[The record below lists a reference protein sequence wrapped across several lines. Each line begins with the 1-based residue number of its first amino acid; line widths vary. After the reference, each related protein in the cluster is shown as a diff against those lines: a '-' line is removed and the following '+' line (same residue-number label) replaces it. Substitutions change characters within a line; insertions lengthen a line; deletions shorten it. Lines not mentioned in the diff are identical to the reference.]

1 VKVFGSKAVI
11 EEKGG
16 GAYPELMAEMV
27 RFFETKVPPVSA
39 EETLEIF
46 AFMAA
51 ADESKRRGGAAVTLA
66 EMMEKAREAK
76 K

>member
-1 VKVFGSKAVI
+1 LYKTHKVNYFDTG
-11 EEKGG
+11 
-16 GAYPELMAEMV
+16 
-27 RFFETKVPPVSA
+27 KVPVTP

-51 ADESKRRGGAAVTLA
+51 ADESKKRRGQKVRLD
-66 EMMEKAREAK
+66 EMMDKAGK